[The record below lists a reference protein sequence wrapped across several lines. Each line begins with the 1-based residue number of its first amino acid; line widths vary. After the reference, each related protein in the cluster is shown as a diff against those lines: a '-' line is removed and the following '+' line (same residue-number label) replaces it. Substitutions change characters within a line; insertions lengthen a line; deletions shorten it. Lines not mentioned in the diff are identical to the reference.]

1 LKYVPFTNTTRENHY
16 GGYSIEYL
24 FTLVGNAIFNKLIS
38 RLDEDIEYNF
48 CDNITNEKME
58 YNSQYSFVFHKKNNI
73 TSMT

>member
-1 LKYVPFTNTTRENHY
+1 MKYVPFTKTTRENHY

-38 RLDEDIEYNF
+38 RLDEDIEYSVTTSQMKKW
-48 CDNITNEKME
+48 NIILNILFI
-58 YNSQYSFVFHKKNNI
+58 SQNKNNI

>member
-1 LKYVPFTNTTRENHY
+1 MKYVPFTNTTRENHY

-38 RLDEDIEYNF
+38 RLDKDIENSF

-58 YNSQYSFVFHKKNNI
+58 YNTQYSFYFTNKNNI
-73 TSMT
+73 TSRT

>member
-1 LKYVPFTNTTRENHY
+1 MKYVPLTNTTRENHY

-58 YNSQYSFVFHKKNNI
+58 YNSQYSFYFTNKNNI